1 MLIYSIYAH
10 CSYSKVKKDLNLEG
24 AFQVC
29 ILVGKT
35 SKRLGQ
41 WLHSAKGNYQLN
53 IDIDIGILSSQWMW
67 TMPTFCKGGL
77 SVEYWYWYWYS
88 EWSMWTMPTLWKGG
102 TVSWKTVVVKRSKR
116 DCTFPF
122 PAPAPLKLFVRQL
135 FWCSWDLWTEQCYL
149 NFLSLF

>member
-1 MLIYSIYAH
+1 MYSGWKDFQTPWTMTTFCKGELSVEYWYWYW
-10 CSYSKVKKDLNLEG
+10 YSE
-24 AFQVC
+24 
-29 ILVGKT
+29 
-35 SKRLGQ
+35 
-41 WLHSAKGNYQLN
+41 WP
-53 IDIDIGILSSQWMW
+53 MW

-88 EWSMWTMPTLWKGG
+88 EWPMWTMPTLWKGG

-135 FWCSWDLWTEQCYL
+135 FWCSWDLWTEQCCL
-149 NFLSLF
+149 NFLSLFRYFDSVVNWKYYFDSIVN